1 MRHKGLNG
9 RPRGRPPKPRPA
21 TEAMEDNPTHPAQP
35 GKMSVIIPPAE
46 EVEFPEPEAEEA
58 AADEATESE
67 AAEDQVTDPAEEP
80 EKPMSASDITE
91 PAATTIHEPVAVP
104 IEDLLD
110 EFYFIIVADPTKQ
123 YFLHRAKTNPRH
135 GTSPIN
141 QHYLMVRHYRPL
153 KVEVPEGKVL
163 VLQYEFGHPEHPAGA
178 TQFVAEDQVIWVRDI
193 GHKHKE
199 EASRRQ
205 KDNPNL
211 SESEDVRMVHGKN
224 GAMVLDKKSPFI
236 PGSDQ
241 VGEKMLTRE
250 QILKRETEIASA
262 KDNMPPEFYDSLNRA
277 AEASI
282 AK

>member
-9 RPRGRPPKPRPA
+9 RSRGRPPK
-21 TEAMEDNPTHPAQP
+21 TAQP
-35 GKMSVIIPPAE
+35 PPQAPPAE
-46 EVEFPEPEAEEA
+46 AEGRQESAGAIPSANEIEFPEPVAAIEAESVVLHA
-58 AADEATESE
+58 
-67 AAEDQVTDPAEEP
+67 TDPVKEP
-80 EKPMSASDITE
+80 EKPMSASETPE

-104 IEDLLD
+104 NEDLLD
-110 EFYFIIVADPTKQ
+110 EFYHIVVADPTKQ

-153 KVEVPEGKVL
+153 KLEVPEGKVL

-178 TQFVAEDQVIWVRDI
+178 TQFIAEDQVVWIRDI
-193 GHKHKE
+193 GHKYKE
-199 EASRRQ
+199 EADRRR

-211 SESEDVRMVHGKN
+211 AESEDVRMIHGKN

-241 VGEKMLTRE
+241 VGEKMLTRD
-250 QILKRETEIASA
+250 QILKRESEIAAA